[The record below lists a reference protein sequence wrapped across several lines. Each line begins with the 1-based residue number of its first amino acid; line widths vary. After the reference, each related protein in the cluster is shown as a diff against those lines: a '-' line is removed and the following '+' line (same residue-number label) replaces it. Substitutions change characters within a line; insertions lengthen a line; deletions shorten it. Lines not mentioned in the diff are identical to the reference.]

1 MKHVKLFESFLNES
15 VKKDETNKSIK
26 TAKKVVKEAEEKDP
40 TEDALDKLFKKLVPS
55 AGKADTVEG
64 ELVRAIMR
72 VWYRYYNDGDYFFR
86 GYGKETA
93 GSSATYLKN
102 AGIPGLKVAINKA
115 QKEAGKPYN
124 EDEYSEKDGYL
135 NNLKDAAKII
145 VEYVTSKK
153 GKYEKN
159 TESSR

>member
-1 MKHVKLFESFLNES
+1 
-15 VKKDETNKSIK
+15 
-26 TAKKVVKEAEEKDP
+26 
-40 TEDALDKLFKKLVPS
+40 
-55 AGKADTVEG
+55 
-64 ELVRAIMR
+64 MR
-72 VWYRYYNDGDYFFR
+72 VWNVWYRYFNDGDYFFR

-102 AGIPGLKVAINKA
+102 AGIPGLKEAINKA